1 MAILAND
8 IFTNIAAGVVTTGGT
23 TAPAAGSVE
32 TWTVSATLGTFPNAQ
47 STATAPTQFR
57 IVDQAADYSEVML
70 VTAATNGTNE
80 LSANDS
86 DFETS
91 VAGWSA
97 GTNTTLAQSTL
108 QAYTGTHSAM
118 MTSTFA
124 GSISMLTNSDY
135 AATAGS
141 PYTFSC
147 WMYSPVATTVGLEM
161 DWKDASHTYL
171 DFVANTYNIQASTW
185 TLIVL
190 TGTAVASTARVTPIV
205 IANATAT
212 SQNFFADV
220 VQVISPSTW
229 TVTRGADGTTPIAHT
244 AGFTALMIVAAKWL
258 NSAGQGFGSSQ
269 SITPSGCLAETMKRS
284 MITNVTQVLLGID
297 LYLFSIYIPIGT
309 KISNINFY
317 IGNTAA
323 TSPTHQWWGLAD
335 SGGVQRAHTVDG
347 TTTAMAA
354 NTAFTKALV
363 TPYTTTYSGTYY
375 VLQSITAS
383 AMPSQLGTS
392 GGYVVVNPTI
402 EPVWFFNADSAAT
415 PGTDNTTTYTTTGIL
430 ASGGD
435 GTAPRYFYL
444 T

>member
-47 STATAPTQFR
+47 STASAPTQFR
-57 IVDQAADYSEVML
+57 VVDQAADYSEVML

-97 GTNTTLAQSTL
+97 GTNTTLAQSTT
-108 QAYTGTHSAM
+108 QAYTGTHSAN
-118 MTSTFA
+118 MTSSFA
-124 GSISMLTNSDY
+124 GSISMLTNTDY

-141 PYTFSC
+141 PYTLSC

-161 DWKDASHTYL
+161 DWKDASHAYL

-205 IANATAT
+205 IANATDV
-212 SQNFFADV
+212 SQDFFADQ

-244 AGFTALMIVAAKWL
+244 AGFTALMIVAANWL
-258 NSAGQGFGSSQ
+258 NSTGQSFGSSQ
-269 SITPSGCLAETMKRS
+269 SVTPPGCLAETMKRS
-284 MITNVTQVLLGID
+284 MITNVTTTVPSGN
-297 LYLFSIYIPIGT
+297 LFMFSVYIPIGT
-309 KISNINFY
+309 KVSTVNFY
-317 IGNTAA
+317 IAGSTAGF
-323 TSPTHQWWGLAD
+323 THQWWGLAD
-335 SGGVQRAHTVDG
+335 STGKQVAHTTDG
-347 TTTAMAA
+347 TSTAMSSPSLISKTFV
-354 NTAFTKALV
+354 TA
-363 TPYTTTYSGTYY
+363 YTTTYSGTYY
-375 VLQSITAS
+375 ILQYISATTTPAVLGS
-383 AMPSQLGTS
+383 AVGFTGLNPAVEPLWFATTTTGTQ
-392 GGYVVVNPTI
+392 
-402 EPVWFFNADSAAT
+402 T
-415 PGTDNTTTYTTTGIL
+415 PGTDGTTTYAITG
-430 ASGGD
+430 AFAA
-435 GTAPRYFYL
+435 GTGVAPKYYYL